1 MKFFTTQKCVTD
13 VFESSFR
20 WSIKQWIERLWK
32 FIQVES
38 ISESKS
44 AFIWPILRVF
54 VFIMRK
60 IPTIAQ
66 FYYLLGELLSYT
78 SANQKCH
85 HLNLFLSADTL
96 KSGSVV
102 AWSSLFGQWKCDFF
116 NSGYWFLFLAL
127 RWVNVRIPTGM
138 NYREID
144 QYLTELDCSHPPR
157 LF

>member
-1 MKFFTTQKCVTD
+1 MIDKAMNWKIM
-13 VFESSFR
+13 EIHSSGIDFR
-20 WSIKQWIERLWK
+20 VKDHPKPR
-32 FIQVES
+32 
-38 ISESKS
+38 

-54 VFIMRK
+54 VFILRK

-78 SANQKCH
+78 SANQKWH